1 MSDEWRKDCELWL
14 NYGLQKSL
22 QSKDTSEAEVF
33 VLR

>member
-1 MSDEWRKDCELWL
+1 MTDKLRKECELRL

-22 QSKDTSEAEVF
+22 RSKDASEAEVF